1 MITKKLDSSLRKINS
16 VVIRLFLIVL
26 MVFIYTYNSNI
37 FIEKVYT
44 ISIILYPI
52 LLITHLYLPKSS
64 YKGLFRLTLDL
75 SLITIF
81 LYGKDLNS
89 LLNFFPFLIL
99 IFNTIN
105 HSNANN
111 RLKVFIV
118 LVHSSII
125 LIDEFNIVFTHHL
138 VPMILYVFIFTYS
151 LRQLFQN
158 LNADIIKLTGDLFA
172 ENTKN
177 SSTHQIL
184 RKVKKELIKAPV
196 NAVLK
201 LEEIFLFRVI
211 NDRIVI
217 IKGTEFVK
225 ETPSITKS
233 LMDEIIR
240 SRKSLIKGADIKI
253 NTRNINNSYFLKM
266 NVYEHRYVFLLSL
279 RGTSNFFQERIIQGL
294 TPVFNQICRIFYL
307 TNSLNKIKIEES
319 KIIKEKVTYVLD
331 AKNALHY
338 VKNKLTPV
346 TNTISLIDR
355 YFKKPEEL
363 DSTKKEYI
371 ENKLKNNKG
380 NVYIKDVIEKAEVLI
395 QGIDNLLYKDDE
407 QKSVKYV
414 IGLVRQIWMYHFEN
428 VDDINIDIDNLVS
441 LELNFNTELFEFI
454 FTDIIENI
462 SKYSLEDKCVN
473 FNQDSEGEITVSFI
487 NVIKDYNRKKD
498 NLKEIVEL
506 YNMAD
511 NDEIYSRKTHGLSFI
526 RRLMKR
532 KKINNK
538 ISIDKENEK
547 FIFKIKFKT
556 I

>member
-1 MITKKLDSSLRKINS
+1 MITRKLDSSIRKINS
-16 VVIRLFLIVL
+16 VVIRLFLIIL
-26 MVFIYTYNSNI
+26 IIFIYKYNSNI
-37 FIEKVYT
+37 FNEKTY
-44 ISIILYPI
+44 
-52 LLITHLYLPKSS
+52 LITIIVYPLLMIAHLYLPKSN
-64 YKGLFRLTLDL
+64 YKGLLRLTIDL
-75 SLITIF
+75 TLITIF

-111 RLKVFIV
+111 RLNIFA
-118 LVHSSII
+118 LLTHSSIF
-125 LIDEFNIVFTHHL
+125 LIDQFELVFTHHL
-138 VPMILYVFIFTYS
+138 VPLILYVFIFTYN

-172 ENTKN
+172 KNTKN

-233 LMDEIIR
+233 LMDEIIK
-240 SRKSLIKGADIKI
+240 SKKSLIKGTDIKI
-253 NTRNINNSYFLKM
+253 NSQNINNSYFVKL
-266 NVYEHRYVFLLSL
+266 NVYEHKYVFLLSL

-371 ENKLKNNKG
+371 ERKLKNNKG
-380 NVYIKDVIEKAEVLI
+380 NIYIKDVIEKAEVLI

-428 VDDINIDIDNLVS
+428 VDDINIEIDNLES

-462 SKYSLEDKCVN
+462 SKYSLEDKSVS
-473 FNQDSEGEITVSFI
+473 FNQESEGEITISFI
-487 NVIKDYNRKKD
+487 NVIRDYNRKKD

-532 KKINNK
+532 KKIINK